1 MRSETNLL
9 VLDEPTNHLD
19 IPSRDVLEDALKTY
33 GGTMIA
39 VSHDRYFLN
48 LMVDRLLVLG
58 NGGWELIEG
67 NYDAWQRQRVEV
79 EDRPVERSPE
89 KASQKAV
96 YERNRADRRAQEGR
110 KRRLQAIEKE
120 ILDLE
125 AELER
130 LDDNLRLTTGRRI
143 GSTSS
148 RSRRNASGSRP
159 GSKNALQHGKR
170 WTRRKRRARNGYRTE
185 PVQER

>member
-67 NYDAWQRQRVEV
+67 NYDAWQRQRAEV
-79 EDRPVERSPE
+79 EDRPVERSPA
-89 KASQKAV
+89 KSSQKAV

-110 KRRLQAIEKE
+110 ERRLQAIEKE

-130 LDDNLRLTTGRRI
+130 LDGQLALDDRAADWQHLQSVSEERQRI
-143 GSTSS
+143 
-148 RSRRNASGSRP
+148 
-159 GSKNALQHGKR
+159 Q
-170 WTRRKRRARNGYRTE
+170 TRIEECIAAWETLDATE
-185 PVQER
+185 PKGEKRISD